1 MEIDVGHVVADKYEL
16 VRLLGRGSMGEVW
29 MAHHRT
35 LDDQLAVKLLTR
47 SPSSEEELED
57 PATAAARF
65 LFEAQVAARL
75 SRKTRH
81 IVRVTDHGE
90 DQGVAYLVM
99 ELLEGETLEG
109 VLARDQRV
117 QPSIVAAIVT
127 QVARALAQAHA
138 ESVMHRDLKPANVF
152 LTKDEEG
159 QLLVKLLDFGIA
171 RTLHT
176 HRVRSAFSTAKGLVF
191 GTPCYMSPEQA
202 RASVTLNHQCDL
214 WALATIAYEALTGEL
229 PIEGKDTDELLHK
242 LCAGRILR
250 LRDRAPD
257 LPLALD
263 AVFARAFA
271 EPIGARFA
279 SATELA
285 RAIEDAVPRED
296 TVTREARPAPPEPNA
311 DEPAPSSDETWTVQA
326 ERRRNRARA
335 GLLLIGASV
344 LGLVAAGVAWR
355 SLARSP
361 AQASSSPS
369 APRISV
375 PAGSVSV
382 MASPQPPSPAAQ
394 RAPEQ
399 PAVAVSSLPRA
410 LAPAAPRT
418 TGSGMTS
425 PEPPTVP
432 SPPAPPALLPVSP
445 DPAPAPPP
453 TPAPAPKKIDRS
465 EVL

>member
-29 MAHHRT
+29 VAHHRT
-35 LDDQLAVKLLTR
+35 LEEELAVKLLTR

-99 ELLEGETLEG
+99 ELLEGETLESAL
-109 VLARDQRV
+109 VRDRRV
-117 QPSIVAAIVT
+117 QPSMVAAIVT
-127 QVARALAQAHA
+127 QVARALAQAHS
-138 ESVMHRDLKPANVF
+138 EGVLHRDLKPANVF
-152 LTKDEEG
+152 LTKDEDG

-171 RTLHT
+171 RTLRT

-202 RASVTLNHQCDL
+202 RASVTLDHRCDL

-229 PIEGKDTDELLHK
+229 PIEGKDTDELLHR

-257 LPLALD
+257 LPAALD

-285 RAIEDAVPRED
+285 RAIEDAVPRE
-296 TVTREARPAPPEPNA
+296 ARPAPPEPIA
-311 DEPAPSSDETWTVQA
+311 DEPVPSTPDETWTMQA
-326 ERRRNRARA
+326 ERRRKRARA
-335 GLLLIGASV
+335 GVFLVGASV

-355 SLARSP
+355 SFARGP
-361 AQASSSPS
+361 ARASTLPS
-369 APRISV
+369 APGSSV
-375 PAGSVSV
+375 VAI
-382 MASPQPPSPAAQ
+382 PPSAPGSSGPQ
-394 RAPEQ
+394 RIPEQ
-399 PAVAVSSLPRA
+399 PAVAVSSLPRV
-410 LAPAAPRT
+410 LAHSPPAAPRT
-418 TGSGMTS
+418 ITGAAASA
-425 PEPPTVP
+425 EPTAP
-432 SPPAPPALLPVSP
+432 SAGAPPASPPILPEP
-445 DPAPAPPP
+445 IPFQPPAPAP
-453 TPAPAPKKIDRS
+453 TPKKIDKS